1 MQKGLQRDEE
11 ISIQQVLINIKAYF
25 KYLLK
30 QWWKLG
36 IAVIIGAVLGLGYCY
51 IKPTTYTARLSF
63 ILEEGKGNAGNFATL
78 AGQFGFDFGS
88 LAGNNGPLSSD
99 NVSFFLKSTSLNVET
114 LLTHYDSGG
123 RYSLAD
129 QYAEVYGLKKKWKN
143 SRKVGVDVFFPT
155 GSTLNYSRLQ
165 DSLLQVLVTQILK
178 KDLNIS
184 KPDRKASFI
193 EVATTM
199 RDEQLSKYYCERLV
213 NMALNRY
220 IEIKT
225 KTQLTNINR
234 LQERADSIS
243 VLLNSKT
250 FSSAYAQERIIDLNP
265 ALRSATVSS
274 ELIGRDKTMLATI
287 YTEVVKNLEI
297 SKLALSQETPVMQ
310 IIDNVMLPLKRN
322 EVKKTVA
329 ILIGGLIMLFV
340 TCFFFGLRFLI
351 IVRHRL

>member
-1 MQKGLQRDEE
+1 MQKELQRDEE

-36 IAVIIGAVLGLGYCY
+36 IATMIGAALGLGYCY

-63 ILEEGKGNAGNFATL
+63 ILEEGKGSTGNLTAL
-78 AGQFGFDFGS
+78 AGQLGFDFGS

-99 NVSFFLKSTSLNVET
+99 NVSLFLKSTSLNLET
-114 LLTHYDSGG
+114 LLTAYDSAGK
-123 RYSLAD
+123 YSLAD
-129 QYAEVYGLKKKWKN
+129 RYAEVYGWKEKWEK
-143 SRKVGVDVFFPT
+143 SSKVGVSVFFPLGNT
-155 GSTLNYSRLQ
+155 SNYTRLQ
-165 DSLLQVLVTQILK
+165 DSLLQFLVTQILK
-178 KDLNIS
+178 KDIS
-184 KPDRKASFI
+184 IYKPDRKASFI
-193 EVATTM
+193 EVTATM
-199 RDEQLSKYYCERLV
+199 RDEMLSKYYCERLV
-213 NMALNRY
+213 SMALNRY
-220 IEIKT
+220 VEIKT

-234 LQERADSIS
+234 LQKRADSIS

-250 FSSAYAQERIIDLNP
+250 FSSAYAQERIVDLNP

-274 ELIGRDKTMLATI
+274 ELIGRDKIMLATI

-297 SKLALSQETPVMQ
+297 SKVALSQETPVMQ
-310 IIDNVMLPLKRN
+310 VIDNVMLPLKRN

-340 TCFFFGLRFLI
+340 TCVFFGLRFLI